1 MKTNTVSYKYSQ
13 YADANAY
20 LDADATYTD
29 LKDKADHP
37 TFEWTKDMMLYAV
50 SDALVNKASGSS
62 TQTDGLAN
70 VLAKNNV
77 TLTSAKGAV
86 GAFDDTITDEI
97 SVADL
102 TGNKQIESMKK
113 LMNMGASDVTAIREN
128 GKLTKF
134 QIKRNMPLGVK
145 AEGTLDVQAGGDVF
159 VAGRTDA
166 EGNHSA
172 INIGAI
178 DATNNSAKGDVRLH
192 SAEGIYNA
200 KTANDTNITGNNLIL
215 TGGKESIG
223 KAETPL
229 TVSLTGDITE
239 ARADKNVYIKNVND
253 NNHLRLGAMYAGDTI
268 SLESKKGFLMREYK
282 PDEDIAES
290 YINAGKNL
298 VFLAD
303 ANTGVVGDA
312 DHAIRILNDRAPVSI
327 EAGSA
332 YIRGVGSPA
341 YGIQNGTLILGTI
354 NTSGEF
360 TATSDGSLAVVG
372 QEEETDSAGNVVKP
386 AVEGKINSG
395 GNVTL
400 SAADSLTLDG
410 TVTAGNLTSGDAAN
424 PKTLTLKAVNG
435 DITQTDK
442 GVITADAVN
451 TFNGKSLLLEN
462 ANNQFNSIT
471 VDGIETETGKAIEGN
486 VRIKDNSDALTVAV
500 SRDVTGD
507 ISVVNLRENG
517 TLTNSGNLTATGNIG
532 LKADG
537 DLTQAAGTTL
547 NAGNNVTLTSNAGNV
562 AAKEATAKNDVTLKA
577 EAGSVAIDGAVTST
591 AGNVT
596 ATAKSA
602 VTSNADVKANK
613 NVTLTSTE
621 GAITVKNIGA
631 TTGNIKLK
639 ANDNLTQAANTA
651 LTAGK
656 AVKLTSENE
665 NITLGTG
672 STIKAKDDSISL
684 DAKNNI
690 LLENNVSLT
699 ADNVNLASH
708 TGGITQNMAPTG
720 SIAAGNVTASAATG
734 VHLDATGNA
743 FNAITVNA
751 SGENASINGNV
762 TIRDNADTLEL
773 SIKPV
778 VKGDVIVENGVYTT
792 NETGNIDYNGDKIQ
806 EGTSAGVIHVNS
818 DIQAKGNGTADSG
831 DITLKSKGT
840 MQTTGKLTA
849 ADDVNLTST
858 SGNVTIS
865 GNVSTGMLTPK
876 LVDTEVQTDTELGG
890 EVIKIPTL
898 SGEYSALV
906 IHAGGAIQETD
917 GVKIDTPVVET
928 YSGKGVSMES
938 KNNTF
943 AFFLADAREG
953 SKEINGN
960 IKAVSSYA
968 GGEDKVFVAGVGAS
982 VRGDVE
988 FTNLHK
994 DGGLGLLLLHPERE
1008 DEIKILDGKIPG
1020 GNGAQ
1025 GSLTLKAVQN
1035 VTLLGDADAA
1045 HDIVIETTADKS
1057 AGDGTVYGVGRGM
1070 KAGHDVRV
1078 LAGDAVYYIG
1088 TITAGNDINIQVQ
1101 TPISTDDDS
1110 GIYIGALAETPS
1122 GVDSKPTSLVA
1133 GNDARFAVNGNGHIA
1148 LAGNVIAKTGDV
1160 DANISGTGEVAI
1172 TKTIESKNGSVSV
1185 KTGTGDINIGV
1196 FLSKEE
1202 ETIKAAQNVK
1212 VETDLGTV
1220 YILGKTI
1227 TQDGDITMKAGKDR
1241 YQADKVSGEGI
1252 EQHGNFIIDDDGMLI
1267 SGGGVGLYG
1276 RNGDIHI
1283 TDDIKAKKGLT
1294 ASITEQG
1301 NVYFDTNVSVTND
1314 VNITTDKGDIE
1325 VGHTVNAET
1334 GTVKMQTRDG
1344 DISIGADVTAGGDV
1358 DMKTAIKGDITVGA
1372 EVTADTG
1379 SVKLQTGEGDISIGA
1394 DVTAGNDVKMKVN
1407 TGDVTVGDGVTGDD
1421 AGSSGQGNVVAKNGD
1436 VTVDISGKGN
1446 VGITKSVDSQNG
1458 SVSVKTKEGNINIG
1472 SANVKDDKTVT
1483 AKENVNV
1490 ETDLGTIYIL
1500 GMTSTEKGD
1509 ITMKAGKDS
1518 YQADE
1523 GSGEDLVQNG
1533 NFIIKDDGKVN
1544 SGGAVN
1550 LKGRNGDI
1558 HITEAIEAKKGIT
1571 ASITEKGN
1579 VYFDREV
1586 NVKDDVNI
1594 TTEDGSIAIGK
1605 TVTSTEGNVNL
1616 QTGTGSILIGQ
1627 DVTAEKDI
1635 TITTKEGSVIV
1646 GDTDTGGDGDVL
1658 SKKGDVSIQ
1667 TGEGVVGIVK
1677 SVKAQEGSIDIQVGT
1692 GGVAIGNNGPGVETV
1707 SAYKNIDVAVD
1718 LGRIEINGK
1727 TSTKKGDI
1735 SMSAAESEYV
1745 PGGQNI
1751 IIAQNGELDSGRDAR
1766 LTGRNGDL
1774 HVTDAVKAVRNL
1786 NAKVLDEG
1794 DIVYDKTVNVNGDV
1808 TAKTDKG
1815 SISVAKEVTG
1825 NLVDLDTGKGNITV
1839 SGDIRSNTDVTMHTG
1854 TGDISV
1860 KNVNAQGNTTISDTG
1875 RGNVNGKNIVSGG
1888 TTHVSLTK
1896 GDLFLNL
1903 AEGKAVVLRM
1913 EDNTKASK
1921 VGTVLADASGG
1932 AGPDVELTGNYIPIG
1947 TLAAKNGNAVF
1958 EVTAMGANNQKL
1970 ISGEITVGSLRSRT
1984 NTHMPT
1990 LWANRGNIH
1999 VDEGDLAIDDVLA
2012 VDKIHLENKLTDLA
2026 IFGRTPT
2033 RDGEQLY
2040 YWNNLELANSKTRSF
2055 TLYANGKVRTHRAV
2069 LIDAGRYYGKLY
2081 GDNLSVVDM
2090 MRERLTN
2097 EHGQYT
2103 FDRTWYTKPGEA
2115 LKEKVLFGMDTVDE
2129 DIRRHNASSGQLM

>member
-1 MKTNTVSYKYSQ
+1 M
-13 YADANAY
+13 
-20 LDADATYTD
+20 
-29 LKDKADHP
+29 
-37 TFEWTKDMMLYAV
+37 
-50 SDALVNKASGSS
+50 
-62 TQTDGLAN
+62 
-70 VLAKNNV
+70 
-77 TLTSAKGAV
+77 
-86 GAFDDTITDEI
+86 
-97 SVADL
+97 
-102 TGNKQIESMKK
+102 
-113 LMNMGASDVTAIREN
+113 
-128 GKLTKF
+128 
-134 QIKRNMPLGVK
+134 
-145 AEGTLDVQAGGDVF
+145 
-159 VAGRTDA
+159 
-166 EGNHSA
+166 
-172 INIGAI
+172 
-178 DATNNSAKGDVRLH
+178 
-192 SAEGIYNA
+192 
-200 KTANDTNITGNNLIL
+200 
-215 TGGKESIG
+215 
-223 KAETPL
+223 
-229 TVSLTGDITE
+229 
-239 ARADKNVYIKNVND
+239 
-253 NNHLRLGAMYAGDTI
+253 
-268 SLESKKGFLMREYK
+268 
-282 PDEDIAES
+282 
-290 YINAGKNL
+290 
-298 VFLAD
+298 
-303 ANTGVVGDA
+303 
-312 DHAIRILNDRAPVSI
+312 
-327 EAGSA
+327 
-332 YIRGVGSPA
+332 
-341 YGIQNGTLILGTI
+341 
-354 NTSGEF
+354 
-360 TATSDGSLAVVG
+360 
-372 QEEETDSAGNVVKP
+372 
-386 AVEGKINSG
+386 
-395 GNVTL
+395 
-400 SAADSLTLDG
+400 
-410 TVTAGNLTSGDAAN
+410 NLTSTNGALTAN
-424 PKTLTLKAVNG
+424 GNIKAQENIILKA
-435 DITQTDK
+435 K
-442 GVITADAVN
+442 
-451 TFNGKSLLLEN
+451 
-462 ANNQFNSIT
+462 
-471 VDGIETETGKAIEGN
+471 
-486 VRIKDNSDALTVAV
+486 
-500 SRDVTGD
+500 
-507 ISVVNLRENG
+507 
-517 TLTNSGNLTATGNIG
+517 
-532 LKADG
+532 G
-537 DLTQAAGTTL
+537 DLTQAAGSTL
-547 NAGNNVTLTSNAGNV
+547 DARMNV
-562 AAKEATAKNDVTLKA
+562 EM
-577 EAGSVAIDGAVTST
+577 TST
-591 AGNVT
+591 NG
-596 ATAKSA
+596 
-602 VTSNADVKANK
+602 
-613 NVTLTSTE
+613 
-621 GAITVKNIGA
+621 
-631 TTGNIKLK
+631 
-639 ANDNLTQAANTA
+639 NLTQAANTEIKAGQNVTQTAQNGA
-651 LTAGK
+651 LVNDGK
-656 AVKLTSENE
+656 IVSLDGGITLIAKGDLTQGAKLRADKDIKVTSENGALANNNSIISGNG
-665 NITLGTG
+665 NIVL
-672 STIKAKDDSISL
+672 KAEKDLTQGLKGIL
-684 DAKNNI
+684 AANNR
-690 LLENNVSLT
+690 EKEVQLT
-699 ADNVNLASH
+699 SVN
-708 TGGITQNMAPTG
+708 GGITQQATEEE
-720 SIAAGNVTASAATG
+720 SAGIQAKKVTVVSKNG
-734 VHLDATGNA
+734 VDLWGVNNYFD
-743 FNAITVNA
+743 AITVQSSVTNA
-751 SGENASINGNV
+751 PIQGSVSIFDCA
-762 TIRDNADTLEL
+762 DNMEL
-773 SIKPV
+773 SILPFVNGNIK
-778 VKGDVIVENGVYTT
+778 VENR
-792 NETGNIDYNGDKIQ
+792 E
-806 EGTSAGVIHVNS
+806 SAGAIHVTSELHAN
-818 DIQAKGNGTADSG
+818 GNGADAKG
-831 DITLKSKGT
+831 DITLQSKGNIVTERKLTAANDVTATSTDGAMTIGGDVSASNNITLTSKEIMQTTGKLTAANNVTATSTDGAMTIGGDVSASNNITLTSKET

-849 ADDVNLTST
+849 VNNVTATSTNGAMTIGGDVTTTTGDIKLQSNGNMQTTGKLTAKQNANSDNPAGNVNLTST
-858 SGNVTIS
+858 AGNVTV
-865 GNVSTGMLTPK
+865 GGDVTTGTTSPE
-876 LVDTEVQTDTELGG
+876 LVDSDKDGIPELKG
-890 EVIKIPTL
+890 IYNSLT
-898 SGEYSALV
+898 

-928 YSGKGVSMES
+928 YSGKGVSLES
-938 KNNTF
+938 AKNTF
-943 AFFLADAREG
+943 GVFLADGVDGKKVIDG
-953 SKEINGN
+953 SVKVATN
-960 IKAVSSYA
+960 Y
-968 GGEDKVFVAGVGAS
+968 EDDDDSVVTVGLGAS
-982 VRGDVE
+982 VNGDAE
-988 FTNLHK
+988 FSNLNPK
-994 DGGLGLLLLHPERE
+994 GGLGILVWHPDDKNRN
-1008 DEIKILDGKIPG
+1008 ISILG
-1020 GNGAQ
+1020 GNGAK
-1025 GSLTLKAVQN
+1025 GDLVLKASQDVG
-1035 VTLLGDADAA
+1035 LLGDAYA
-1045 HDIVIETTADKS
+1045 V
-1057 AGDGTVYGVGRGM
+1057 
-1070 KAGHDVRV
+1070 HDVVVKSTNGSFYGIGRSITAENDV
-1078 LAGDAVYYIG
+1078 NVSVADSVYYIG
-1088 TITAGNDINIQVQ
+1088 GTGKALYAGHDIIIEATN
-1101 TPISTDDDS
+1101 PASDDA
-1110 GIYIGALAETPS
+1110 GIYIGALPDNINLMDVMNGTASVEEA
-1122 GVDSKPTSLVA
+1122 PTKLWA
-1133 GNDARFAVNGNGHIA
+1133 GNNANFNVNGNGDID
-1148 LAGNVIAKTGDV
+1148 LEGDVIAEAGKVSATVAGKGDITVGNEEGVAETTIMAQKDVTLKTEEG
-1160 DANISGTGEVAI
+1160 NIKV
-1172 TKTIESKNGSVSV
+1172 SKGIQSTEESVSV
-1185 KTGTGDINIGV
+1185 QTGKGDITVGRDNVVDG
-1196 FLSKEE
+1196 K
-1202 ETIKAAQNVK
+1202 TITAKKDVS
-1212 VETDLGTV
+1212 VGTDLGTI
-1220 YILGKTI
+1220 YIQGETS
-1227 TQDGDITMKAGKDR
+1227 TETGDITMKAGKDK
-1241 YQADKVSGEGI
+1241 YEVGSDS
-1252 EQHGNFIIDDDGMLI
+1252 GNFVIRDDGQVN
-1267 SGGGVGLYG
+1267 SGGSVTLNG

-1314 VNITTDKGDIE
+1314 VNITTDKGKID

-1344 DISIGADVTAGGDV
+1344 DISIGADVTAGSDV

-1372 EVTADTG
+1372 
-1379 SVKLQTGEGDISIGA
+1379 
-1394 DVTAGNDVKMKVN
+1394 DVTAGNDVTMNVN
-1407 TGDVTVGDGVTGDD
+1407 NGDVTVGVNVTGDD
-1421 AGSSGQGNVVAKNGD
+1421 ASSSGQGNVVAKNGD

-1500 GMTSTEKGD
+1500 GMTSTENGD

-1558 HITEAIEAKKGIT
+1558 HITDAIEAKKGIT
-1571 ASITEKGN
+1571 TNITEKGN

-1707 SAYKNIDVAVD
+1707 TAYKNIDVAVD

-1860 KNVNAQGNTTISDTG
+1860 KNINAQGNTTISDTG
-1875 RGNVNGKNIVSGG
+1875 RGNVNGNNIVSGG

-2040 YWNNLELANSKTRSF
+2040 YWNNLEMANSKTRPF

-2103 FDRTWYTKPGEA
+2103 FDRTWYTKPGEV
-2115 LKEKVLFGMDTVDE
+2115 LREKVLFGMDTVDE

>member
-1 MKTNTVSYKYSQ
+1 M
-13 YADANAY
+13 
-20 LDADATYTD
+20 
-29 LKDKADHP
+29 
-37 TFEWTKDMMLYAV
+37 
-50 SDALVNKASGSS
+50 
-62 TQTDGLAN
+62 QTTGKLTA
-70 VLAKNNV
+70 ANNV
-77 TLTSAKGAV
+77 IATSTNGAMTIGGDVSASNNITLTS
-86 GAFDDTITDEI
+86 
-97 SVADL
+97 
-102 TGNKQIESMKK
+102 
-113 LMNMGASDVTAIREN
+113 
-128 GKLTKF
+128 
-134 QIKRNMPLGVK
+134 
-145 AEGTLDVQAGGDVF
+145 
-159 VAGRTDA
+159 
-166 EGNHSA
+166 
-172 INIGAI
+172 
-178 DATNNSAKGDVRLH
+178 
-192 SAEGIYNA
+192 
-200 KTANDTNITGNNLIL
+200 
-215 TGGKESIG
+215 KE
-223 KAETPL
+223 
-229 TVSLTGDITE
+229 
-239 ARADKNVYIKNVND
+239 
-253 NNHLRLGAMYAGDTI
+253 
-268 SLESKKGFLMREYK
+268 
-282 PDEDIAES
+282 
-290 YINAGKNL
+290 
-298 VFLAD
+298 
-303 ANTGVVGDA
+303 
-312 DHAIRILNDRAPVSI
+312 
-327 EAGSA
+327 
-332 YIRGVGSPA
+332 
-341 YGIQNGTLILGTI
+341 
-354 NTSGEF
+354 
-360 TATSDGSLAVVG
+360 
-372 QEEETDSAGNVVKP
+372 
-386 AVEGKINSG
+386 
-395 GNVTL
+395 
-400 SAADSLTLDG
+400 
-410 TVTAGNLTSGDAAN
+410 
-424 PKTLTLKAVNG
+424 
-435 DITQTDK
+435 
-442 GVITADAVN
+442 
-451 TFNGKSLLLEN
+451 
-462 ANNQFNSIT
+462 
-471 VDGIETETGKAIEGN
+471 
-486 VRIKDNSDALTVAV
+486 
-500 SRDVTGD
+500 
-507 ISVVNLRENG
+507 
-517 TLTNSGNLTATGNIG
+517 
-532 LKADG
+532 
-537 DLTQAAGTTL
+537 
-547 NAGNNVTLTSNAGNV
+547 
-562 AAKEATAKNDVTLKA
+562 
-577 EAGSVAIDGAVTST
+577 
-591 AGNVT
+591 
-596 ATAKSA
+596 
-602 VTSNADVKANK
+602 
-613 NVTLTSTE
+613 
-621 GAITVKNIGA
+621 
-631 TTGNIKLK
+631 
-639 ANDNLTQAANTA
+639 
-651 LTAGK
+651 
-656 AVKLTSENE
+656 
-665 NITLGTG
+665 
-672 STIKAKDDSISL
+672 
-684 DAKNNI
+684 
-690 LLENNVSLT
+690 
-699 ADNVNLASH
+699 
-708 TGGITQNMAPTG
+708 
-720 SIAAGNVTASAATG
+720 
-734 VHLDATGNA
+734 
-743 FNAITVNA
+743 
-751 SGENASINGNV
+751 
-762 TIRDNADTLEL
+762 
-773 SIKPV
+773 
-778 VKGDVIVENGVYTT
+778 
-792 NETGNIDYNGDKIQ
+792 
-806 EGTSAGVIHVNS
+806 
-818 DIQAKGNGTADSG
+818 
-831 DITLKSKGT
+831 T

-849 ADDVNLTST
+849 ANDVTATSTDGAMTIGGDVSASNNITLTSKETMQTTGKLASVNDVNLTST
-858 SGNVTIS
+858 SGDVTIS
-865 GNVSTGMLTPK
+865 GDVTTGKQLPN
-876 LVDTEVQTDTELGG
+876 LEGANSP
-890 EVIKIPTL
+890 IPLEGT
-898 SGEYSALV
+898 YNALV
-906 IHAGGAIQETD
+906 IKAGGAIQEAE
-917 GVKIDTPVVET
+917 GVNIDTPVVET
-928 YSGKGVSMES
+928 YSGKGVSLES
-938 KNNTF
+938 AKNTF
-943 AFFLADAREG
+943 GIFLADG
-953 SKEINGN
+953 VDNSKEIDGSVKVATNYY
-960 IKAVSSYA
+960 K
-968 GGEDKVFVAGVGAS
+968 GEDDSVVTIGLGAS
-982 VRGDVE
+982 VLGDAE
-988 FTNLHK
+988 FSNLNPN
-994 DGGLGLLLLHPERE
+994 GGLGILVWHPDDKNRN
-1008 DEIKILDGKIPG
+1008 ISILG
-1020 GNGAQ
+1020 GNGAK
-1025 GSLTLKAVQN
+1025 GDLVLKASQDVG
-1035 VTLLGDADAA
+1035 LLGDAYA
-1045 HDIVIETTADKS
+1045 V
-1057 AGDGTVYGVGRGM
+1057 
-1070 KAGHDVRV
+1070 HDVVVKSTNGSFYGIGRSITAENDV
-1078 LAGDAVYYIG
+1078 NVSVADSVYYIG
-1088 TITAGNDINIQVQ
+1088 GTGKALYAGHDIIIEATN
-1101 TPISTDDDS
+1101 PASDDA
-1110 GIYIGALAETPS
+1110 GIYIGALPDNINLMDVMNGTASVEEA
-1122 GVDSKPTSLVA
+1122 PTKLWA
-1133 GNDARFAVNGNGHIA
+1133 GNNANFNVNGNGDID
-1148 LAGNVIAKTGDV
+1148 LEGDVIAEAGKVSATVAGKGDITVGNEEGVAETTIMAQKDVTLKTEEG
-1160 DANISGTGEVAI
+1160 NIKV
-1172 TKTIESKNGSVSV
+1172 SKGIQSTEESVSV
-1185 KTGTGDINIGV
+1185 QTGKGDITVGRDNVVDG
-1196 FLSKEE
+1196 K
-1202 ETIKAAQNVK
+1202 TITAKKDVS
-1212 VETDLGTV
+1212 VGTDLGTI
-1220 YILGKTI
+1220 YIQGETS
-1227 TQDGDITMKAGKDR
+1227 TETGDITMKAGKDK
-1241 YQADKVSGEGI
+1241 YEVGSDS
-1252 EQHGNFIIDDDGMLI
+1252 GNFVIRDDGQVN
-1267 SGGGVGLYG
+1267 SGGSVTLNG

-1314 VNITTDKGDIE
+1314 VNITTDKGKID

-1344 DISIGADVTAGGDV
+1344 DISIGADVTAGSDV
-1358 DMKTAIKGDITVGA
+1358 DMKTAIKGDITV
-1372 EVTADTG
+1372 
-1379 SVKLQTGEGDISIGA
+1379 GA

-1407 TGDVTVGDGVTGDD
+1407 TGDVTVGVNVTGDD
-1421 AGSSGQGNVVAKNGD
+1421 ASSSGKGNVVAKNGDVTVDISGKGNVGITKSVDSQNGSVSVKTKEGNINIGSANVKDDKTVTAKENVNVETDLGTIYVLGMTSTETGDITMKAGKDKYEVGSDSGNFVIRDDGQVNSGGSVTLNGRNGDIHITDDIKAKKGLTASITEQGNVYFDTNVSVTNDVNITTDKGKIDVGHTVNAETGTVKMQTRDGDISIGADVTAGSDVDMKTAIKGDITVGADVTAGNDVKMKVNTGDVTVGVNVTGDDASSSGKGNVVAKNGD

-1500 GMTSTEKGD
+1500 GMTSTENGD

-1558 HITEAIEAKKGIT
+1558 HITDAIEAKKGIT
-1571 ASITEKGN
+1571 TNITEKGN

-1667 TGEGVVGIVK
+1667 TSEGVVGIVK

-1860 KNVNAQGNTTISDTG
+1860 KNINAQGNTTISDTG
-1875 RGNVNGKNIVSGG
+1875 RGNVNGNNIVSGG

-2040 YWNNLELANSKTRSF
+2040 YWNNLEMANSKTRPF

-2103 FDRTWYTKPGEA
+2103 FDRTWYTKPGEV